1 MFALLRGIIQPG
13 LGEVKLRG
21 YAQTNPCTDSRE
33 GRYSFDRYRGLI
45 VEYLDQHARWSNT
58 EASIDA

>member
-21 YAQTNPCTDSRE
+21 YAQTNPYIDSRE
-33 GRYSFDRYRGLI
+33 GRYSFDSYRGLI
-45 VEYLDQHARWSNT
+45 VVVPDQAAISLTSNVPNG
-58 EASIDA
+58 A